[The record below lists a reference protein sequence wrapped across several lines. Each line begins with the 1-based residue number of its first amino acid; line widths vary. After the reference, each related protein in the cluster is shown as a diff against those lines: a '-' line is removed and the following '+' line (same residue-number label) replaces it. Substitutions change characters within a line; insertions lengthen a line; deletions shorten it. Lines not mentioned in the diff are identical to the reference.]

1 MMIELL
7 KERIEEIKADIKEFT
22 ILELEANNERDKLK
36 YELRVAEF
44 QGTLE
49 IIEDGLKFAMAC
61 EETDKTMRIFLKDT
75 ERLMKIFFNDM
86 GL

>member
-22 ILELEANNERDKLK
+22 ILELEANNERDRLK

-49 IIEDGLKFAMAC
+49 IIEDGFKFAMAC

>member
-22 ILELEANNERDKLK
+22 ILELEANNERDRLK